1 MASKDRP
8 YVLYVAEVIY
18 LEISK
23 IKKDDRNISIE
34 EAIEKFLGSKIYKEI
49 GSGKFHDKWFKD
61 LENSNFIDKK
71 SKKKIPEETVR
82 LLKIQKEMMM
92 NQLIQFPKLYYT
104 KSRIPVEISK
114 RAFNHLWRICENYEL
129 WCKESGQYDLIV
141 LGVID

>member
-1 MASKDRP
+1 MVSKDRP

-18 LEISK
+18 LEVSK
-23 IKKDDRNISIE
+23 IKKNNNYISNE
-34 EAIEKFLGSKIYKEI
+34 DAIEKFLGSKICKEI

-61 LENSNFIDKK
+61 LENSNFMDQKT
-71 SKKKIPEETVR
+71 KKKIPEETIK
-82 LLKIQKEMMM
+82 LLKIQKEMMI

-104 KSRIPVEISK
+104 KSKIPVEISK

-129 WCKESGQYDLIV
+129 WCKESNQDELIT

>member
-1 MASKDRP
+1 MVSKDRP

-18 LEISK
+18 SEISR
-23 IKKDDRNISIE
+23 IKKEDRNISNE
-34 EAIEKFLGSKIYKEI
+34 DAIEKFLGSKIYKDI
-49 GSGKFHDKWFKD
+49 GSGRFHDKWFKD

-71 SKKKIPEETVR
+71 SKKKIPEETIQ

-104 KSRIPVEISK
+104 KSKIPVEISK
-114 RAFNHLWRICENYEL
+114 RPFNHLWRICENYEL
-129 WCKESGQYDLIV
+129 WCKESGQYDLIS

>member
-1 MASKDRP
+1 MVSKDRP

-23 IKKDDRNISIE
+23 IRKIDKNISNE
-34 EAIEKFLGSKIYKEI
+34 DAIEKFLESKIYKEI
-49 GSGKFHDKWFKD
+49 GSGKFHDKWFED

-71 SKKKIPEETVR
+71 TKKKIPEETIK

-92 NQLIQFPKLYYT
+92 SQLIQFPKLYYT

-129 WCKESGQYDLIV
+129 WCKESDQKELIN
-141 LGVID
+141 LDIID

>member
-1 MASKDRP
+1 MVSKDRP

-18 LEISK
+18 LEISR
-23 IKKDDRNISIE
+23 IKKDEKNISNE
-34 EAIEKFLGSKIYKEI
+34 DAIEKFLGSKIYKEI

-71 SKKKIPEETVR
+71 SKKKIPEETIK
-82 LLKIQKEMMM
+82 LLKIQKEMMI

-129 WCKESGQYDLIV
+129 WCKESGQYDLIS

>member
-1 MASKDRP
+1 MVSKDRP

-18 LEISK
+18 SEISR
-23 IKKDDRNISIE
+23 IKKEDRNISNE
-34 EAIEKFLGSKIYKEI
+34 DAIEKFLGSKIYKDI

-71 SKKKIPEETVR
+71 SKKKIPEETIQ

-104 KSRIPVEISK
+104 KSKIPVEISK
-114 RAFNHLWRICENYEL
+114 RPFNHLLRICENYEL
-129 WCKESGQYDLIV
+129 WCKESGQYDLIS